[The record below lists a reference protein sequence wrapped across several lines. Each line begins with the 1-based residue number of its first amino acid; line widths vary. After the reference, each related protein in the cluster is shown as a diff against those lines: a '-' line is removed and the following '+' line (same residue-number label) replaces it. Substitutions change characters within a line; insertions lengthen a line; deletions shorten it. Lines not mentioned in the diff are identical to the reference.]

1 MTRKSCAV
9 AMRNATLTNP
19 HKKAQSC
26 YLIKSSKQ
34 YYVFECI
41 FVKKRNKQ
49 TKYRLMKE
57 KKRGRGG
64 LLKKATSELKA
75 YWRGEVIQREDLIEL
90 F

>member
-9 AMRNATLTNP
+9 GMRNATLRNP
-19 HKKAQSC
+19 HKKAQSY
-26 YLIKSSKQ
+26 YLIKS
-34 YYVFECI
+34 VFECV

-64 LLKKATSELKA
+64 LLQKATSELKT
-75 YWRGEVIQREDLIEL
+75 YWRGEVIQQEDLIEL

>member
-9 AMRNATLTNP
+9 GMRNATLRNP
-19 HKKAQSC
+19 QKKAQSY

-41 FVKKRNKQ
+41 FVKKNKQ

-64 LLKKATSELKA
+64 LLQKATSELKT
-75 YWRGEVIQREDLIEL
+75 YWRGEVIQQEDLIEL